1 MNRLAEFSLR
11 NRALIALV
19 TVVVAIF
26 GGIAMSLLK
35 LELIPSITFPQL
47 VVVTNYPGASPIIVE
62 KEVSTPIE
70 TAIQGV
76 NGLEAT
82 TATSQNGLSQITAE
96 FAYGTSLESAEQKV
110 QLAIN
115 RISSLLPAGIE
126 PQVIAGSFADIP
138 VLQMAVTSD
147 LSPDQLNQALRDI
160 AVRELTKLDGVREA
174 AVFGANGEHIAIVPS
189 AAKLKRLGLT
199 STDIQTALQ
208 TAGIRI
214 GAGTVMT
221 ETGELSIV
229 SGTPLASLDDIR
241 SVPVAIPFKP
251 SVPTAT
257 ATPTIPTFPS
267 IAVNPRPAGVWSW
280 DELNGGECL
289 ANYSDANPLTN
300 DAFQD
305 SFTVVDCA
313 DPHEAQLVRVGDLR
327 TDAGIPIY
335 PGDSAVG
342 PVAMGECFAPGVIKA
357 SAFAAYPSLSSDV
370 RYPTSQTQW
379 NKGDTFYYCFAH
391 TNPISPITGSVAG
404 KKVTTVVPAAP
415 SASATSLSS
424 FASAG
429 ATASV
434 PTTRSVTTI
443 GALASVSIQPD
454 AITSISRVNGESSLT
469 LAITKRADA
478 NTVDVSR
485 TITAALPAITALL
498 GNGTEFTVVFD
509 QAPFIEKSIESLAI
523 EGLLGLFF
531 AILVILV
538 FLLSVRSTLVTAVS
552 IPTSLLL
559 TFIGMWASDFSLNIL
574 TIGAVTISIG
584 RVVDDSIVVV
594 ENIKRHLSLG
604 EERMVAIQTGVKE
617 VATAVTAS
625 TITTV
630 AVFLPLAF
638 VGGLSGELFQPFAIT
653 VTIALLASLFVSLTI
668 VPVLAYWFL
677 GDKKPRKRAS
687 TKPAKAV
694 KSGSEDNDFLQRNY
708 RPIVRWTI
716 THPVATMLA
725 AVLTLGGT
733 LALTPFVKTN
743 FVGGSGQSTITL
755 THSTPGGLTLMDR
768 AEVAE
773 GVEAKLLTYEGI
785 ETVQT
790 SIGGGNGFAA
800 FGGSAGNITYQI
812 TISDEV
818 DADLVRTEVT
828 RDLETITDT
837 GEIRSAQGGAFGSE
851 TIDITV
857 KAPSEETLTTVTA
870 AITAAIVETESADSV
885 TTSLDDTQS
894 FISISIKRKAA
905 AKYALSEVLIGRT
918 LAGLIAPSAIGQ
930 VVIDDVTMD
939 LIIEAKSSP
948 ATLDELRD
956 YKLTTPLGA
965 KVRLSKVAT
974 IGITETA
981 ASRTTERGVLSAS
994 VAVTPTSDNLSE
1006 STAAVSTALASVA
1019 LPTGTTA
1026 TVGGVAEDQA
1036 ESFQQLGLALLAAI
1050 LIVYVVMVATFRSLR
1065 QPLLLLVSI
1074 PFAATGAIALQIVSG
1089 IPLGISSLIGLLML
1103 VGIVVTNAI
1112 VLIDLVNQYR
1122 ERGGS
1127 VIDSLLDGTSR
1138 RVRPVLMTAL
1148 ATIFALTPLATGV
1161 TGSGGFISQPLA
1173 IVVIGGLLSST
1184 ILTLLVL
1191 PALYSLVEGRIER
1204 KAARRALKA

>member
-174 AVFGANGEHIAIVPS
+174 AVFGANGEHIAIVPN
-189 AAKLKRLGLT
+189 ATKLKRLGLT
-199 STDIQTALQ
+199 TTDLQTALQ

-229 SGTPLASLDDIR
+229 SGTPLASLADIR

-251 SVPTAT
+251 SVPTT
-257 ATPTIPTFPS
+257 TVPSIPTLPTIE
-267 IAVNPRPAGVWSW
+267 VNPRPAGVWSW

-289 ANYSDANPLTN
+289 DDYDDANPLTN

-305 SFTVVDCA
+305 SYTVVDCA

-342 PVAMGECFAPGVIKA
+342 PVAMGECFATGIIKA
-357 SAFAAYPSLSSDV
+357 SAYATYPTLSSDV

-391 TNPISPITGSVAG
+391 TNPVAPITGSVAG

-415 SASATSLSS
+415 ASSASSLSS

-429 ATASV
+429 ATAAA

-443 GALASVSIQPD
+443 GELASVSIQPD
-454 AITSISRVNGESSLT
+454 TITSISRVNGEPSLT

-485 TITAALPAITALL
+485 AVTAALPAIAALL

-538 FLLSVRSTLVTAVS
+538 FLLSIRSTLVTAVS

-604 EERMVAIQTGVKE
+604 EERMVAIRTGVKE

-677 GDKKPRKRAS
+677 GDKKPKKKAS
-687 TKPAKAV
+687 TKPAKV
-694 KSGSEDNDFLQRNY
+694 VRSGSEDNDFLQRNY

-773 GVEAKLLTYEGI
+773 DVEAKLLEYEGI

-828 RDLETITDT
+828 RDLETITNT
-837 GEIRSAQGGAFGSE
+837 GEIRSAQGGTFGSE

-857 KAPSEETLTTVTA
+857 KAPSEETLTNVTA
-870 AITAAIVETESADSV
+870 AITAAIAESKSADSV

-948 ATLDELRD
+948 ETLEELRK
-956 YKLTTPLGA
+956 YKLTSPLGA

-1006 STAAVSTALASVA
+1006 STAAVNTALASVD

-1184 ILTLLVL
+1184 LLTLLVL

>member
-1 MNRLAEFSLR
+1 MNRLAIFSLR

-47 VVVTNYPGASPIIVE
+47 VVVTNYPGASPVIVE

-115 RISSLLPAGIE
+115 RISNLLPAGIE
-126 PQVIAGSFADIP
+126 PQVIAGSFSDIP

-174 AVFGANGEHIAIVPS
+174 AVFGANGEHIAIVPN
-189 AAKLKRLGLT
+189 AKKLKRLGLAT
-199 STDIQTALQ
+199 SDIQTALQ

-214 GAGTVMT
+214 GAGTVMS

-241 SVPVAIPFKP
+241 SVPVTIPFTP
-251 SVPTAT
+251 SVPSAT
-257 ATPTIPTFPS
+257 TPTIPTLPT
-267 IAVNPRPAGVWSW
+267 IEVDPRDPGVWSW
-280 DELNGGECL
+280 DELNGGECI
-289 ANYSDANPLTN
+289 APYTDAN
-300 DAFQD
+300 QD
-305 SFTVVDCA
+305 SYTVVECS
-313 DPHEAQLVRVGDLR
+313 DPHTAQLVRVGDLR
-327 TDAGIPIY
+327 TDAGIPVY

-342 PVAMGECFAPGVIKA
+342 PVATGECFATGIIKA
-357 SAFAAYPSLSSDV
+357 SAYATYPTLLSDV
-370 RYPTSQTQW
+370 RNPTSQTQW
-379 NKGDTFYYCFAH
+379 NKGDTFYYCFAR
-391 TNPISPITGSVAG
+391 NLDLSSITGSVAG

-415 SASATSLSS
+415 ASSASSLSS
-424 FASAG
+424 FASSS
-429 ATASV
+429 ATAAS
-434 PTTRSVTTI
+434 PTTLSVTTI

-454 AITSISRVNGESSLT
+454 TITSISRVNGEPSLT

-485 TITAALPAITALL
+485 AVTAALPAITALL

-531 AILVILV
+531 AIIVILV
-538 FLLSVRSTLVTAVS
+538 FLLSIRSTLVTAVS

-559 TFIGMWASDFSLNIL
+559 TFIGMWASNFSLNIL

-604 EERMVAIQTGVKE
+604 EERMVAIRDGVKE

-638 VGGLSGELFQPFAIT
+638 VGGLSGELFQPFAVT

-677 GDKKPRKRAS
+677 GDKKPRRRAS
-687 TKPAKAV
+687 TKPAKPV

-716 THPVATMLA
+716 THPVATMLIA
-725 AVLTLGGT
+725 LLTLGGT

-773 GVEAKLLTYEGI
+773 DVEAKLLAYEGI

-800 FGGSAGNITYQI
+800 FNGQAGNIVYQI

-837 GEIRSAQGGAFGSE
+837 GEIVSAQGGAFGSQ

-857 KAPSEETLTTVTA
+857 KAPSEETLTNVTT
-870 AITAAIVETESADSV
+870 AITAAIVESKSADSV

-905 AKYALSEVLIGRT
+905 AKYALSEVVIGRT
-918 LAGLIAPSAIGQ
+918 LSGLIAPSAIGQ

-939 LIIEAKSSP
+939 LIIESTNAP
-948 ATLDELRD
+948 ETLDDLLK
-956 YKLTTPLGA
+956 YKLSTPLGGT
-965 KVRLSKVAT
+965 VRLSKVAE

-1006 STAAVSTALASVA
+1006 STVAVNAALASVD

-1026 TVGGVAEDQA
+1026 TVGGVAQDQA

-1074 PFAATGAIALQIVSG
+1074 PFATTGAIALQIVSG

-1127 VIDSLLDGTSR
+1127 VVESLLDGTSR

-1191 PALYSLVEGRIER
+1191 PALYSLVEGRRER
-1204 KAARRALKA
+1204 KAARRALRA

>member
-1 MNRLAEFSLR
+1 MNRLAIFSLR

-47 VVVTNYPGASPIIVE
+47 VVVTNYPGASPVIVE

-76 NGLEAT
+76 SGLEST
-82 TATSQNGLSQITAE
+82 TATSQNGLSQITAA

-115 RISSLLPAGIE
+115 RISNLLPAGIE

-147 LSPDQLNQALRDI
+147 LSPDQLNQALKDI

-174 AVFGANGEHIAIVPS
+174 AVFGANGEHIAIVPNS
-189 AAKLKRLGLT
+189 KKLARLGLT
-199 STDIQTALQ
+199 TTDIQTALQ

-214 GAGTVMT
+214 GAGSVMSD
-221 ETGELSIV
+221 TGELSIV
-229 SGTPLASLDDIR
+229 SGTPLASLKDIR
-241 SVPVAIPFKP
+241 SVPVAIPYKP
-251 SVPTAT
+251 PVVTAPTVPTL
-257 ATPTIPTFPS
+257 PTIS
-267 IAVNPRPAGVWSW
+267 VSPRSAGTWSW
-280 DELNGGECL
+280 DELNGGECID
-289 ANYSDANPLTN
+289 NYDDADPTTDN
-300 DAFQD
+300 AFRD
-305 SFTVVDCA
+305 SYNVVDCA
-313 DPHEAQLVRVGDLR
+313 DPHDAQLVRVGDLR

-335 PGDSAVG
+335 PGDSVIG
-342 PVAMGECFAPGVIKA
+342 PVAMGECFSSRIISA
-357 SAFAAYPSLSSDV
+357 SAKATHPTLSADW

-391 TNPISPITGSVAG
+391 TNPIADITGSVAG

-415 SASATSLSS
+415 SASGSSLSS
-424 FASAG
+424 FASSG
-429 ATASV
+429 ATAV

-454 AITSISRVNGESSLT
+454 TITSISRVNGEPSLT

-485 TITAALPAITALL
+485 TVTAALPAITALL

-531 AILVILV
+531 AIIVILV
-538 FLLSVRSTLVTAVS
+538 FLLSIRSTLVTAVS

-559 TFIGMWASDFSLNIL
+559 TFIGMWASNFSLNIL

-604 EERMVAIQTGVKE
+604 EERMVAIRDGVKE

-638 VGGLSGELFQPFAIT
+638 VGGLSGELFQPFAVT

-687 TKPAKAV
+687 TKAV

-708 RPIVRWTI
+708 RPIVRWTV
-716 THPVATMLA
+716 THPVATMLVA
-725 AVLTLGGT
+725 LLTLGGT

-773 GVEAKLLTYEGI
+773 DVEAKLLAYEGI

-800 FGGSAGNITYQI
+800 FNGSAGSITYQI
-812 TISDEV
+812 TISDAV
-818 DADLVRTEVT
+818 DADLVRTEIT

-837 GEIRSAQGGAFGSE
+837 GEIVSAQGGAFGSQ

-857 KAPSEETLTTVTA
+857 KAPSEETLANVTA
-870 AITAAIVETESADSV
+870 AITAAINESKSADSV

-918 LAGLIAPSAIGQ
+918 LSSLIAPSSIGQ

-939 LIIEAKSSP
+939 LIVETKNSP
-948 ATLDELRD
+948 ETLDELRK

-965 KVRLSKVAT
+965 TVRLSKVAT
-974 IGITETA
+974 IEITETA

-1006 STAAVSTALASVA
+1006 STVAVNTALASVD

-1148 ATIFALTPLATGV
+1148 ATVFALTPLATGV

-1191 PALYSLVEGRIER
+1191 PALYSLVEGRKER
-1204 KAARRALKA
+1204 KAVRRALKA

>member
-1 MNRLAEFSLR
+1 MNRLAIFSLR

-47 VVVTNYPGASPIIVE
+47 VVVTNYPGASPVIVE

-76 NGLEAT
+76 NGLEST
-82 TATSQNGLSQITAE
+82 TATSQNGLSQVTAA

-115 RISSLLPAGIE
+115 RISNLLPAGIE
-126 PQVIAGSFADIP
+126 PQVIAGSFSDIP

-147 LSPDQLNQALRDI
+147 LTPDQLNQALKDI

-174 AVFGANGEHIAIVPS
+174 AVFGANGEHIAIVPN
-189 AAKLKRLGLT
+189 AKKLARLGLT
-199 STDIQTALQ
+199 TTDIQTALQ

-214 GAGTVMT
+214 GAGTVMSD
-221 ETGELSIV
+221 TGELSIV
-229 SGTPLASLDDIR
+229 SGTPLASLSDIR

-251 SVPTAT
+251 AAVTAPTVPTL
-257 ATPTIPTFPS
+257 PTIS
-267 IAVNPRPAGVWSW
+267 VSPRSAGTWSW
-280 DELNGGECL
+280 DELNGGECID
-289 ANYSDANPLTN
+289 NYDDADPTTDN
-300 DAFQD
+300 AFQD
-305 SFTVVDCA
+305 SYNVVSCN
-313 DPHEAQLVRVGDLR
+313 DPHDAQLVRVGDLR

-335 PGDSAVG
+335 PGDAAIG
-342 PVAMGECFAPGVIKA
+342 PVAMGECFSSKIISA
-357 SAFAAYPSLSSDV
+357 SAKAAHPTLSSDW

-379 NKGDTFYYCFAH
+379 NKGNTFYYCFAH
-391 TNPISPITGSVAG
+391 TNPIADITGSVAG
-404 KKVTTVVPAAP
+404 KKVNTIVPAAP
-415 SASATSLSS
+415 SSSGSSLSS
-424 FASAG
+424 FASSG
-429 ATASV
+429 ATAA

-454 AITSISRVNGESSLT
+454 TITSISRVNGEPSLT
-469 LAITKRADA
+469 VAITKRADA

-485 TITAALPAITALL
+485 AVTAALPAITELL

-531 AILVILV
+531 AIIVILV
-538 FLLSVRSTLVTAVS
+538 FLLSIRSTLVTAVS

-559 TFIGMWASDFSLNIL
+559 TFIGMWASNFSLNIL

-604 EERMVAIQTGVKE
+604 EERMVAIRDGVKE

-638 VGGLSGELFQPFAIT
+638 VGGLSGELFQPFAVT

-687 TKPAKAV
+687 TKAV

-708 RPIVRWTI
+708 RPIVRWTV
-716 THPVATMLA
+716 THPLATMLV

-773 GVEAKLLTYEGI
+773 DVEAKLLDYEGI

-800 FGGSAGNITYQI
+800 FNGQAGNIIYQI
-812 TISDEV
+812 TISDAV
-818 DADLVRTEVT
+818 DADLVRTEIT

-837 GEIRSAQGGAFGSE
+837 GEIVSAQGGAFGSQ

-857 KAPSEETLTTVTA
+857 KAPSEETLANVTA
-870 AITAAIVETESADSV
+870 AITAAIAESKSADSV

-918 LAGLIAPSAIGQ
+918 LSSLIAPSSIGQ

-939 LIIEAKSSP
+939 LIIESTNSP
-948 ATLDELRD
+948 ETLDELRKF
-956 YKLTTPLGA
+956 KLTTPLGA

-974 IGITETA
+974 IDITETA

-1006 STAAVSTALASVA
+1006 STVAVNTALASVD

-1191 PALYSLVEGRIER
+1191 PALYSLVEGRKER
-1204 KAARRALKA
+1204 KAARRALRA

>member
-1 MNRLAEFSLR
+1 
-11 NRALIALV
+11 
-19 TVVVAIF
+19 
-26 GGIAMSLLK
+26 
-35 LELIPSITFPQL
+35 
-47 VVVTNYPGASPIIVE
+47 
-62 KEVSTPIE
+62 
-70 TAIQGV
+70 
-76 NGLEAT
+76 
-82 TATSQNGLSQITAE
+82 
-96 FAYGTSLESAEQKV
+96 
-110 QLAIN
+110 
-115 RISSLLPAGIE
+115 
-126 PQVIAGSFADIP
+126 
-138 VLQMAVTSD
+138 
-147 LSPDQLNQALRDI
+147 
-160 AVRELTKLDGVREA
+160 
-174 AVFGANGEHIAIVPS
+174 
-189 AAKLKRLGLT
+189 
-199 STDIQTALQ
+199 
-208 TAGIRI
+208 
-214 GAGTVMT
+214 
-221 ETGELSIV
+221 
-229 SGTPLASLDDIR
+229 
-241 SVPVAIPFKP
+241 
-251 SVPTAT
+251 
-257 ATPTIPTFPS
+257 
-267 IAVNPRPAGVWSW
+267 
-280 DELNGGECL
+280 
-289 ANYSDANPLTN
+289 
-300 DAFQD
+300 
-305 SFTVVDCA
+305 
-313 DPHEAQLVRVGDLR
+313 
-327 TDAGIPIY
+327 
-335 PGDSAVG
+335 
-342 PVAMGECFAPGVIKA
+342 
-357 SAFAAYPSLSSDV
+357 
-370 RYPTSQTQW
+370 
-379 NKGDTFYYCFAH
+379 
-391 TNPISPITGSVAG
+391 
-404 KKVTTVVPAAP
+404 
-415 SASATSLSS
+415 
-424 FASAG
+424 
-429 ATASV
+429 
-434 PTTRSVTTI
+434 
-443 GALASVSIQPD
+443 
-454 AITSISRVNGESSLT
+454 
-469 LAITKRADA
+469 
-478 NTVDVSR
+478 
-485 TITAALPAITALL
+485 
-498 GNGTEFTVVFD
+498 
-509 QAPFIEKSIESLAI
+509 
-523 EGLLGLFF
+523 
-531 AILVILV
+531 
-538 FLLSVRSTLVTAVS
+538 
-552 IPTSLLL
+552 
-559 TFIGMWASDFSLNIL
+559 MWASNFSLNIL

-604 EERMVAIQTGVKE
+604 EERMVAIRDGVKE

-638 VGGLSGELFQPFAIT
+638 VGGLSGELFQPFAVT

-687 TKPAKAV
+687 TKAV

-708 RPIVRWTI
+708 RPIVRWTV
-716 THPVATMLA
+716 THPVATMLVA
-725 AVLTLGGT
+725 LLTLGGT

-773 GVEAKLLTYEGI
+773 DVEAKLLAYEGI

-800 FGGSAGNITYQI
+800 FNGSAGSITYQI
-812 TISDEV
+812 TISDAV
-818 DADLVRTEVT
+818 DADLVRTEIT

-837 GEIRSAQGGAFGSE
+837 GEIVSAQGGAFGSQ

-857 KAPSEETLTTVTA
+857 KAPSEETLANVTA
-870 AITAAIVETESADSV
+870 AITAAINESKSADSV

-918 LAGLIAPSAIGQ
+918 LSSLIAPSSIGQ

-939 LIIEAKSSP
+939 LIVETKNSP
-948 ATLDELRD
+948 ETLDELRK

-965 KVRLSKVAT
+965 TVRLSKVAT
-974 IGITETA
+974 IEITETA

-1006 STAAVSTALASVA
+1006 STVAVNTALASVD

-1148 ATIFALTPLATGV
+1148 ATVFALTPLATGV

-1191 PALYSLVEGRIER
+1191 PALYSLVEGRKER
-1204 KAARRALKA
+1204 KAVRRALKAS

>member
-1 MNRLAEFSLR
+1 M
-11 NRALIALV
+11 
-19 TVVVAIF
+19 
-26 GGIAMSLLK
+26 
-35 LELIPSITFPQL
+35 
-47 VVVTNYPGASPIIVE
+47 
-62 KEVSTPIE
+62 
-70 TAIQGV
+70 
-76 NGLEAT
+76 
-82 TATSQNGLSQITAE
+82 
-96 FAYGTSLESAEQKV
+96 
-110 QLAIN
+110 
-115 RISSLLPAGIE
+115 
-126 PQVIAGSFADIP
+126 
-138 VLQMAVTSD
+138 
-147 LSPDQLNQALRDI
+147 
-160 AVRELTKLDGVREA
+160 
-174 AVFGANGEHIAIVPS
+174 
-189 AAKLKRLGLT
+189 
-199 STDIQTALQ
+199 
-208 TAGIRI
+208 
-214 GAGTVMT
+214 
-221 ETGELSIV
+221 
-229 SGTPLASLDDIR
+229 
-241 SVPVAIPFKP
+241 
-251 SVPTAT
+251 
-257 ATPTIPTFPS
+257 
-267 IAVNPRPAGVWSW
+267 
-280 DELNGGECL
+280 
-289 ANYSDANPLTN
+289 
-300 DAFQD
+300 
-305 SFTVVDCA
+305 
-313 DPHEAQLVRVGDLR
+313 
-327 TDAGIPIY
+327 
-335 PGDSAVG
+335 
-342 PVAMGECFAPGVIKA
+342 
-357 SAFAAYPSLSSDV
+357 
-370 RYPTSQTQW
+370 
-379 NKGDTFYYCFAH
+379 
-391 TNPISPITGSVAG
+391 
-404 KKVTTVVPAAP
+404 
-415 SASATSLSS
+415 
-424 FASAG
+424 
-429 ATASV
+429 
-434 PTTRSVTTI
+434 
-443 GALASVSIQPD
+443 SIQPD
-454 AITSISRVNGESSLT
+454 TITSISRVNGEPSLT
-469 LAITKRADA
+469 VAITKRADA

-485 TITAALPAITALL
+485 VVTAALPAITELL

-531 AILVILV
+531 AIIVILL

-604 EERMVAIQTGVKE
+604 EERMVAIRNGVKE

-638 VGGLSGELFQPFAIT
+638 VGGLSGELFQPFAVT

-677 GDKKPRKRAS
+677 GDKKPRKKAS
-687 TKPAKAV
+687 IKPSKPV
-694 KSGSEDNDFLQRNY
+694 KTGSEDNDFLQRGY

-716 THPVATMLA
+716 VHPVATMMI

-773 GVEAKLLTYEGI
+773 DVEAKLLAYEGI

-800 FGGSAGNITYQI
+800 FNGQAGNIVYQI

-818 DADLVRTEVT
+818 DADIVRTEVT

-837 GEIRSAQGGAFGSE
+837 GEIVSAQGGAFGSQ

-870 AITAAIVETESADSV
+870 AITAAIEKSKSADSV

-918 LAGLIAPSAIGQ
+918 LAGLIAPTAIGQ

-939 LIIEAKSSP
+939 LIIESTSAP
-948 ATLDELRD
+948 ETLDELQK

-1006 STAAVSTALASVA
+1006 STVAVNTALASVD

-1026 TVGGVAEDQA
+1026 TVGGVAQDQA

-1074 PFAATGAIALQIVSG
+1074 PFAATGAIVLQIVSG

-1122 ERGGS
+1122 ERGGT

-1184 ILTLLVL
+1184 LLTLLVL
-1191 PALYSLVEGRIER
+1191 PALYSLVEGRSER
-1204 KAARRALKA
+1204 KAARRALRA